1 MTDTHA
7 PNTDSHLTPMFDTGM
22 QPTSAPGTQPHHAPI
37 FDTGPHPEPLQ
48 PKGSEAIIRYAGEA
62 EPEIELEPEIEPV
75 VEIELEPEIEPVV
88 EIQPVAEIDPAAE
101 IQPAVEPEVEPHPS
115 APQAFSELDGTDTDA
130 FLRSVTGHV
139 PPAVVPAQPVE
150 VPSSF
155 QFVKRWRFALIVAGV
170 WALST
175 GAGLG
180 FYYWWYTAPHKTLP
194 VFGILLYLTACMV
207 ASILVSMVPDRPQI
221 TALALALMAAPLA
234 STAAAAVLHGAY
246 YFEWIAR
253 PVIG

>member
-1 MTDTHA
+1 MTDTHVPGTEDLA
-7 PNTDSHLTPMFDTGM
+7 ADSDLTPMFDTGM
-22 QPTSAPGTQPHHAPI
+22 QPTASPGTQPHHAPI

-48 PKGSEAIIRYAGEA
+48 PLGSEAIIRYASESVIEPEA
-62 EPEIELEPEIEPV
+62 EADVEPLVDPV
-75 VEIELEPEIEPVV
+75 VESVV
-88 EIQPVAEIDPAAE
+88 EVRAEPLI
-101 IQPAVEPEVEPHPS
+101 EPHPS
-115 APQAFSELDGTDTDA
+115 APQAFSELDSDDTDA
-130 FLRSVTGHV
+130 FLRSVNGHV

-150 VPSSF
+150 VLSSY
-155 QFVKRWRFALIVAGV
+155 QFVKRWRFALILAGV
-170 WALST
+170 WALSAA
-175 GAGLG
+175 AGLG
-180 FYYWWYTAPHKTLP
+180 FYYWWYTAPHKTLA

-207 ASILVSMVPDRPQI
+207 AAILVSLVPDRPQV